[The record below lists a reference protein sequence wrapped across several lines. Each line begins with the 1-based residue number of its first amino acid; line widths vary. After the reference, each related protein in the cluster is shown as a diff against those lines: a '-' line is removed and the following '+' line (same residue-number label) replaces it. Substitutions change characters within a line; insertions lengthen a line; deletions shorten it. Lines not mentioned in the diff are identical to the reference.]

1 MVEWF
6 TTSKA
11 YFGPNNAKG
20 LERFLAAFYSNFF
33 DVVLARPNFGNHL
46 SIRVLEVCNFE
57 DFYRLVSSHKIGNRE
72 FQGQLGK
79 ASCTYF
85 EPI

>member
-33 DVVLARPNFGNHL
+33 DVVLARPNFGNHIR
-46 SIRVLEVCNFE
+46 IRVLE
-57 DFYRLVSSHKIGNRE
+57 DG
-72 FQGQLGK
+72 
-79 ASCTYF
+79 YF
-85 EPI
+85 LRFLPFGLISGTTGHSILF